1 VRFFLSPLRFV
12 KKMHL
17 CKRFVKR
24 SLTYWITVTMIF
36 GIILDCFGRKE
47 RKFVNFAQFVNDL
60 FVYIRKMLYLCSDK
74 GNKQLI
80 FETMFGVKSSN
91 QPISGQF
98 AEDFVK
104 NLLETRKQPRKD
116 AKKLDRQYSMTDIRE
131 YNRLIDPDWRMQ
143 PMRPWS
149 EVYDELCCEVGQV
162 YGLNDIREA

>member
-1 VRFFLSPLRFV
+1 
-12 KKMHL
+12 
-17 CKRFVKR
+17 
-24 SLTYWITVTMIF
+24 
-36 GIILDCFGRKE
+36 
-47 RKFVNFAQFVNDL
+47 
-60 FVYIRKMLYLCSDK
+60 
-74 GNKQLI
+74 
-80 FETMFGVKSSN
+80 MFGVKSSN